1 MQESSTTWCIT
12 SIFPSN
18 SSFTQDDDLVF
29 EDFARL
35 RLKGTTDDKD
45 EDC

>member
-1 MQESSTTWCIT
+1 MWYYQSGVSFL
-12 SIFPSN
+12 SFLSN